1 MAERV
6 FINDLNPITDIQ
18 DGAKILVDQNGYKKM
33 FYEDFVIDIAGTLKS
48 EHGTGWNADLIAGID
63 VSVEVP
69 QQGEVLIYSS
79 ASNEFENRRID
90 SNDIDWS
97 SISVNEYKFLQ
108 VGSGGIVEQDFVS
121 IPSLRIDN
129 DTSGGYFLRVK
140 SGNRQIEAV
149 PFDPSE
155 FTINAQTLEGNTVS
169 DLDGRYLRVSNN
181 LQDITNA
188 STARNSLN
196 VISESESD
204 SRYLSRTG
212 NLSDVNNAATSFN
225 NIKQNSSTSYAGV
238 IEIATSPEVQDGIRG
253 DVAVV
258 PSTLSDNYYNKATSD
273 ARFLNSANNLDDLNN
288 STAAR
293 QNLNVYSSSETD
305 SRYLQKT
312 LNLSDIGSRQLARD
326 NLEVYDRN
334 YIDTFTLNP
343 INNLSDVDNISQA
356 RNNLNVYDR
365 SDVYTKSESDG
376 RYNHPIYLGT
386 DDLDLIQGAGTY
398 YQTSNANTSA
408 ARGYPVNLAG
418 SLFVQKAA
426 GVTQQYQTYGQDRRF
441 FIRGYYSGVW
451 SAWKEIG
458 DSSGGF
464 QQSLGQEGYQ
474 ILPSGLIFQWGRIYT
489 ATDGA
494 STVNLPYTFPNAM
507 IQAQATLTRNSA
519 ANLGVSTYSYS
530 TNSFVVRN
538 SDYAQ
543 DVEWFAIGY

>member
-6 FINDLNPITDIQ
+6 FINDLTPITDIQ

-169 DLDGRYLRVSNN
+169 DLDGRYLRIANN

-188 STARNSLN
+188 SVARSSLN
-196 VISESESD
+196 VISETESD
-204 SRYLSRTG
+204 SRYLARTN
-212 NLSDVNNAATSFN
+212 NLSDIANSTTAFN
-225 NIKQNSSTSYAGV
+225 NIKQLSTPSYAGV
-238 IEIATSPEVQDGIRG
+238 IEIATSPEVQDGIRS

-258 PSTLSDNYYNKATSD
+258 PSTLSDNYYNKAVSD
-273 ARFLNSANNLDDLNN
+273 GRFLNSANNLDDLNN

-305 SRYLQKT
+305 SRYLQKA
-312 LNLSDIGSRQLARD
+312 LNFSDIGSRQLARD

-343 INNLSDVDNISQA
+343 VNNLNDVDNVMVSRQNLDVFSKGESDARYLNEDANLSDIPNKPQA
-356 RNNLNVYDR
+356 RNNL
-365 SDVYTKSESDG
+365 DVYSRGEV
-376 RYNHPIYLGT
+376 NNIV
-386 DDLDLIQGAGTY
+386 
-398 YQTSNANTSA
+398 NTSTNFSGSFGTNGWTRLPNGLIMQWGKGTA
-408 ARGYPVNLAG
+408 NILVNSSSPRSFIYFPISFPTTCLNVTCTMETEGNYSYQGIHESSVSIRGITNTRFEPVNMYVG
-418 SLFVQKAA
+418 DRGGTPRTVQVYWQA
-426 GVTQQYQTYGQDRRF
+426 F
-441 FIRGYYSGVW
+441 GY
-451 SAWKEIG
+451 
-458 DSSGGF
+458 
-464 QQSLGQEGYQ
+464 
-474 ILPSGLIFQWGRIYT
+474 
-489 ATDGA
+489 
-494 STVNLPYTFPNAM
+494 
-507 IQAQATLTRNSA
+507 
-519 ANLGVSTYSYS
+519 
-530 TNSFVVRN
+530 
-538 SDYAQ
+538 
-543 DVEWFAIGY
+543 

>member
-48 EHGTGWNADLIAGID
+48 EHGTGWNADLIGGTN
-63 VSVEVP
+63 VSVETP
-69 QQGEVLIYSS
+69 QQGDVLIFNSS
-79 ASNEFENRRID
+79 SNEFENRRID

-140 SGNRQIEAV
+140 SSNRQIEAV
-149 PFDPSE
+149 QFDPNE

-169 DLDGRYLRVSNN
+169 DLDGRYLRVANN

-188 STARNSLN
+188 SVARDSLN

-204 SRYLSRTG
+204 SRYLSRVG

-225 NIKQNSSTSYAGV
+225 NIKQPATTSFAGV
-238 IEIATSPEVQDGIRG
+238 IEIATSPEVQDGLRS

-273 ARFLNSANNLDDLNN
+273 GRFLNSANNLDDLNN

-293 QNLNVYSSSETD
+293 QNLNVYSSTETD
-305 SRYLQKT
+305 SRYLQKA
-312 LNLSDIGSRQLARD
+312 LNFSDIGSRQLARD

-334 YIDTFTLNP
+334 YVDTFTLNP

-356 RNNLNVYDR
+356 QNNINVYDK
-365 SDVYTKSESDG
+365 SDVYTKTESDNKFFYS
-376 RYNHPIYLGT
+376 RYLGT
-386 DDLDLIQGAGTY
+386 SNLNSITEPGSY
-398 YQTSNANTSA
+398 YQTANANTSSS
-408 ARGYPVNLAG
+408 RNYPVNQAG
-418 SLFVQKAA
+418 SLLVQESA
-426 GVTQQYQTYGQDRRF
+426 GVTQQYQTYGDTKRF
-441 FIRGYYSGVW
+441 FIRGFYNGSWSSWEELGKVGGSLTWGTEQITGYVNSMDGILNYSVPFGT
-451 SAWKEIG
+451 AMT
-458 DSSGGF
+458 
-464 QQSLGQEGYQ
+464 
-474 ILPSGLIFQWGRIYT
+474 GL
-489 ATDGA
+489 
-494 STVNLPYTFPNAM
+494 
-507 IQAQATLTRNSA
+507 
-519 ANLGVSTYSYS
+519 YSYHNNGTEDRQWRIRYRS
-530 TNSFVVRN
+530 ITL
-538 SDYAQ
+538 
-543 DVEWFAIGY
+543 